1 MKIPLHS
8 LVLDFTNPLSPINQK
23 FINPPDDRS
32 YISYDKIRHELF
44 GNDMGYYVSND
55 ILQEF
60 KRRIKLKLWIGEQ
73 VIVNAHDL
81 KKYERDQITAIATE
95 MGIEIFYLFDS
106 YATINDKDLERGDG
120 VAQTVAGTV
129 TFLHRLSGID
139 LSSYVALN
147 YNGLSIIGDIHGHY
161 ENMRSVLLWTN
172 MRNNLP
178 VFLGDLLDFGPKSL
192 ECIEELYKLV
202 IRNQAVFIIG
212 NHERKIY
219 KWLNKLNNK
228 NIKIHLSEANKQTIE
243 QIKKLSF
250 NEKRKWEVKFRTLMN
265 LGFTHLFTENI
276 FLAHASYKDEMK
288 YYQIDRVLPF
298 ELEKKAL
305 FGEFIDNPN
314 WEDMSNASYSWIT
327 EIPKDLTVF
336 VGHEPRNFFKP
347 YYEKNKQGGEVYFMD
362 TGCGKGGFLSSADL
376 KLENNKYVLVNF
388 NNW

>member
-8 LVLDFTNPLSPINQK
+8 LVLNFTDENKPISHK
-23 FINPPDDRS
+23 FINSPPERS
-32 YISYDKIRHELF
+32 YISYTIIKHELF
-44 GNDMGYYVSND
+44 GNDSGYYVSND
-55 ILQEF
+55 IMQEF
-60 KRRIKLKLWIGEQ
+60 KRRIQVKLWVGEQ

-81 KKYERDQITAIATE
+81 KKYEREQITAIAVE
-95 MGIEIFYLFDS
+95 LGVEIFYLFDS
-106 YATINDKDLERGDG
+106 YENINDKDLGRGDG
-120 VAQTVAGTV
+120 VAHVVSGKV
-129 TFLHRLSGID
+129 NFLSRLSGSD
-139 LSSYVALN
+139 LSSYVSNN
-147 YNGLSIIGDIHGHY
+147 YNGLSIVGDIHGHY
-161 ENMRSVLLWTN
+161 ENMRSVLLWSA

-219 KWLNKLNNK
+219 KWLNKLNNR

-265 LGFTHLFTENI
+265 LGFTHLFTKNI
-276 FLAHASYKDEMK
+276 FLAHAAYKDEMNN
-288 YYQIDRVLPF
+288 YQNDRVLPF

-314 WEDMSNASYSWIT
+314 WEDSSNAAYSWIS

-336 VGHEPRNFFKP
+336 VGHEPRNLFKP
-347 YYEKNKQGGEVYFMD
+347 YYEKNDQGGEVYFID
-362 TGCGKGGFLSSADL
+362 TGCSKGGFLATADL
-376 KLENNKYVLVNF
+376 KLENNKYVLINF
-388 NNW
+388 NSW